1 MSFGYKTNIDGVVL
15 KKVIKFQNNVSA
27 KHIFKN
33 KNILVSTLLISQTTA
48 GA

>member
-27 KHIFKN
+27 KRILN
-33 KNILVSTLLISQTTA
+33 KTKTFYFLVY
-48 GA
+48 